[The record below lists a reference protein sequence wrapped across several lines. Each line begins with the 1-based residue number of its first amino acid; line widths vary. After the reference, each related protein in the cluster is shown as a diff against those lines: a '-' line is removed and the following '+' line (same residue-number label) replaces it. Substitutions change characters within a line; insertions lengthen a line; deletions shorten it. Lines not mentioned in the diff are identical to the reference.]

1 MFQTTTLLGGAG
13 GGTGANGS
21 LTGNGATMIRDL
33 SNKLGD
39 WFDYDAFAGKRKPQ
53 ENSSK

>member
-13 GGTGANGS
+13 GGTGASGS

-33 SNKLGD
+33 GTKLGD
-39 WFDYDAFAGKRKPQ
+39 WFDYDAFSGKGKAQ